1 MGLKKYNINNK
12 RHVNIVFQNK
22 SKKLMSHN
30 SEKKNLTS
38 FDKSYSANIFL
49 INLISTEKLKSFLN
63 QIRTLSRLVQIIH
76 TLLNWF

>member
-1 MGLKKYNINNK
+1 
-12 RHVNIVFQNK
+12 
-22 SKKLMSHN
+22 MSHN

-76 TLLNWF
+76 TLQLVL